1 MASIPTK
8 QKPGGAVSKTAPT
21 NTPRQPATLK
31 KPDRMG
37 LNPTGGSHLRG
48 KGQK

>member
-8 QKPGGAVSKTAPT
+8 QKTGGAVAKTAPT
-21 NTPRQPATLK
+21 NAPHKPATLK
-31 KPDRMG
+31 KPDRLG
-37 LNPTGGSHLRG
+37 INPTGGSHLRG

>member
-1 MASIPTK
+1 MASIPNK
-8 QKPGGAVSKTAPT
+8 QKPGGSVAKTAPT
-21 NTPRQPATLK
+21 ETPRKPVTLK

-37 LNPTGGSHLRG
+37 ITPTGGTHLRG

>member
-1 MASIPTK
+1 MASVPTK
-8 QKPGGAVSKTAPT
+8 QKPGGAVSKTPPSNSPRSAPS
-21 NTPRQPATLK
+21 LK

-37 LNPTGGSHLRG
+37 LSPTGGSHLRG